1 MLFEEQLILV
11 IFGDFLFQLWE
22 WAHLVIF
29 VKKEMSVAGFS
40 CVSFVKKLCCTAAG
54 VYVVVQFYSWFIFYF
69 LLIVIITTIIITLAN
84 RPRKYSKDAAQQVR
98 TESIK
103 SCCWQPLCGP
113 CMTLEHSQQPAPIS
127 CMSVFAEGGKPEY
140 A

>member
-1 MLFEEQLILV
+1 MLFEKQLILV

-22 WAHLVIF
+22 WTHLGIF

-40 CVSFVKKLCCTAAG
+40 CVSFVKKFCCTAAG

-69 LLIVIITTIIITLAN
+69 LLIVIIIITLAN

-98 TESIK
+98 TESIN
-103 SCCWQPLCGP
+103 
-113 CMTLEHSQQPAPIS
+113 TL
-127 CMSVFAEGGKPEY
+127 
-140 A
+140 